1 MTMNDDVYNMVLR
14 LYMKWDDGDG
24 VRKTWEEMERN
35 GWGPDRRSY
44 TIMIHEN
51 FEKREKPRTE
61 KLVSSMNIRLKGRT
75 EKHEDVEGGR
85 TSL

>member
-51 FEKREKPRTE
+51 FEKRE
-61 KLVSSMNIRLKGRT
+61 SKGCHVLFRG
-75 EKHEDVEGGR
+75 DDI
-85 TSL
+85 